1 MSRKSKALPLNRL
14 SNRSSSGIF
23 LKQTSDWE
31 GGDSMIFPHRDD
43 YYMFT
48 VLTGGEAAVAVDFR
62 DLTLLGGEGI
72 VIVPGQV
79 HYPKVSGTI
88 PDAWSLFL
96 SSEHVPESSRQLLE
110 RYSLANTPLKFDGDT
125 LADLS
130 ALFEMLR
137 RRSADTLFSRSVVAA
152 IVSLFCGAVSPV
164 ESGAGNRYTAL
175 TLRFKSLLETNL
187 AAEKRPAAYAS
198 MLNISGV
205 YLNEAVKAVT
215 GMSVSA
221 FIRSRV
227 VLGAKRLLA
236 HTSRSVQEIAATLGY
251 DDCSYFARL
260 FRKETG
266 MTPSDFRK
274 NLV

>member
-1 MSRKSKALPLNRL
+1 MPRKSKALPLNRL

-23 LKQTSDWE
+23 LKHTSDWE
-31 GGDSMIFPHRDD
+31 RGGEAIIPHRDD

-48 VLTGGEAAVAVDFR
+48 LLTDGEARAAVDFR
-62 DLTLLGGEGI
+62 DLTLRGGEGI

-130 ALFEMLR
+130 ALFEMLH
-137 RRSADTLFSRSVVAA
+137 RRSADVLFSRSVVAA

-164 ESGAGNRYTAL
+164 ENSAGGRYTAL

-221 FIRSRV
+221 FIRSRI

-236 HTSRSVQEIAATLGY
+236 HPSRSVQEIAATLGY